1 MRNHPTKAGR
11 SIEFELLASLDLD
24 AGICV
29 FIMRTQVKPL
39 FCILFGAVLCFAMGG
54 ICFST
59 VRVCCFG

>member
-1 MRNHPTKAGR
+1 M
-11 SIEFELLASLDLD
+11 EFELLASLDLG